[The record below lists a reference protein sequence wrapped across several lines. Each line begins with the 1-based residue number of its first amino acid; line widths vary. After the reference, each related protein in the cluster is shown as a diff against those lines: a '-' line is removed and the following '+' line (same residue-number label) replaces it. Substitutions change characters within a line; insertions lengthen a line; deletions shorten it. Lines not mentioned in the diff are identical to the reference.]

1 MNETANSRQQPDDH
15 ENSRRQAGDKI
26 HNVTVKTMTQDLAE
40 RQSELLRLLVEQYI
54 ATAAPVSSGGLVERH
69 ELEVSSATVRNT
81 FAELESEGYVERTH
95 SSAGATPT
103 GRAYR
108 YYVEVLLRSSE
119 VPTSRQETIRHQFH
133 QVESEDV
140 FLWARLAAAT
150 LARLSE
156 ALAIVTPLPGHTE
169 HGMDEPVVY
178 GISQVVNQPELIDRI
193 DMVRELLDAV
203 ESGRLAP
210 ALHTDDL
217 PATGLRVVIGNEH
230 DEPFLHP
237 YAAVMSTYGPTEL
250 SDQRGAVVALGPTRM
265 DYAAAIPAVRYLGE
279 LLSNM
284 AETLDAVYQNREY
297 V

>member
-1 MNETANSRQQPDDH
+1 
-15 ENSRRQAGDKI
+15 
-26 HNVTVKTMTQDLAE
+26 MTQSLAE

-54 ATAAPVSSGGLVERH
+54 ETATPVSSGGLVERH
-69 ELEVSSATVRNT
+69 DLDVSSATVRNA
-81 FAELESEGYVERTH
+81 FAELEADGYVQRTH

-108 YYVEVLLRSSE
+108 YYVEVLLHSSE
-119 VPTSRQETIRHQFH
+119 VPPSRQETIRHQFH

-217 PATGLRVVIGNEH
+217 PVNGLRVVIGNEH
-230 DEPFLHP
+230 DEPFLRP
-237 YAAVMSTYGPTEL
+237 YAAIMSTYGPADVSTA
-250 SDQRGAVVALGPTRM
+250 RGAVAVLGPTRM
-265 DYAAAIPAVRYLGE
+265 AYATAIPAVRYLGE
-279 LLSNM
+279 LLTRM
-284 AETLDAVYQNREY
+284 AASLDEESRGREH

>member
-1 MNETANSRQQPDDH
+1 MAK
-15 ENSRRQAGDKI
+15 G
-26 HNVTVKTMTQDLAE
+26 LAT

-69 ELEVSSATVRNT
+69 DLGMSPATVRNT
-81 FAELESEGYVERTH
+81 FAELESGGYVQRTH

-108 YYVEVLLRSSE
+108 YYVEVLLESSE
-119 VPTSRQETIRHQFH
+119 VPTSRQATIRHQFH

-156 ALAIVTPLPGHTE
+156 ALAIVTPLPGRTE

-193 DMVRELLDAV
+193 DMVRELLEAV

-217 PATGLRVVIGNEH
+217 PASGLRVVIGSEH

-237 YAAVMSTYGPTEL
+237 YAAVMSTYGPARMSGE
-250 SDQRGAVVALGPTRM
+250 RGAVVALGPTRM
-265 DYAAAIPAVRYLGE
+265 DYASAIPAVRYLGE
-279 LLSNM
+279 LLSAM
-284 AETLDAVYQNREY
+284 AASPGGESRDREY
-297 V
+297 M

>member
-1 MNETANSRQQPDDH
+1 
-15 ENSRRQAGDKI
+15 
-26 HNVTVKTMTQDLAE
+26 MTQELAE

-54 ATAAPVSSGGLVERH
+54 STATPVSSGGLVERH
-69 ELEVSSATVRNT
+69 ELGMSSATVRNT

-119 VPTSRQETIRHQFH
+119 VPSNRQQTIRHQFH

-156 ALAIVTPLPGHTE
+156 ALAIVTPLPGRTE

-217 PATGLRVVIGNEH
+217 PASGLRVVIGNEH

-237 YAAVMSTYGPTEL
+237 YAAIMSAYGPAEDD
-250 SDQRGAVVALGPTRM
+250 SERGAVVALGPTRM
-265 DYAAAIPAVRYLGE
+265 DYATAIPAVRYLGE
-279 LLSNM
+279 LLSVM
-284 AETLDAVYQNREY
+284 ADSLDTVYQQREY

>member
-1 MNETANSRQQPDDH
+1 
-15 ENSRRQAGDKI
+15 
-26 HNVTVKTMTQDLAE
+26 MTQALAE

-54 ATAAPVSSGGLVERH
+54 ATATPVSSGALVERH
-69 ELEVSSATVRNT
+69 ELGMSSATVRNS
-81 FAELESEGYVERTH
+81 FSELESGGYVQRTH

-108 YYVEVLLRSSE
+108 YYVEVLLESSE
-119 VPTSRQETIRHQFH
+119 VPASRQQTIRHQFH

-156 ALAIVTPLPGHTE
+156 ALAIVTPLPGRME
-169 HGMDEPVVY
+169 HGVDEPVVY
-178 GISQVVNQPELIDRI
+178 GISQVVNQPELIDQI

-203 ESGRLAP
+203 ESGRLAT

-217 PATGLRVVIGNEH
+217 PTSGLRVVIGNEH

-237 YAAVMSTYGPTEL
+237 YAAIMSTYGPAQV
-250 SDQRGAVVALGPTRM
+250 SARRGAVVALGPTRM
-265 DYAAAIPAVRYLGE
+265 DYAVAIPAVRYLGE
-279 LLSNM
+279 LLSAM
-284 AETLDAVYQNREY
+284 AAALENESHDREY
-297 V
+297 I